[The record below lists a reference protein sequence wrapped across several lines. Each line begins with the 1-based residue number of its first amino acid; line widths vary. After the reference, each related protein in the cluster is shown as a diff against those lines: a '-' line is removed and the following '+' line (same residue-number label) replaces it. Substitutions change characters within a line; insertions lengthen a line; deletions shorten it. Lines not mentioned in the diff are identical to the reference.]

1 MKQVSDEAE
10 ETELARMGIQ
20 EKMLQCQTRSWW
32 IHVVKEEVVR
42 VNLLVL
48 KFEPNRYVSYKV
60 VMEKMAISISRK
72 LGLC

>member
-1 MKQVSDEAE
+1 M
-10 ETELARMGIQ
+10 
-20 EKMLQCQTRSWW
+20 
-32 IHVVKEEVVR
+32 VKEEVVR